1 MIVARDTWIAMA
13 ANDTTIVARRMEAES
28 LIALAR
34 AMLTNPAEEIAAIF
48 LDHAIDAL
56 QSIENGGSSGLPPP
70 S

>member
-1 MIVARDTWIAMA
+1 MWIAMA
-13 ANDTTIVARRMEAES
+13 ANYPTLVARRMEAQS

-56 QSIENGGSSGLPPP
+56 QSIEAGDFSEVPPP
-70 S
+70 N